1 MVSSTW
7 HSYRILR
14 FPFNALARLFSFS
27 TKTWVLQGR
36 KKSMEKD
43 SRNFYLFIF
52 KKKKLCVSIHYFL
65 FISMLLCWWLDDF
78 LADMLGPL
86 LNAPRVN
93 LKWAGFSL
101 LQRRSWSLDH
111 FGAFGVPRFL
121 IIQAEVKP
129 WKCILSTPH
138 KF

>member
-14 FPFNALARLFSFS
+14 FPFNALARLFSLS

-65 FISMLLCWWLDDF
+65 FIAMLLC
-78 LADMLGPL
+78 
-86 LNAPRVN
+86 
-93 LKWAGFSL
+93 
-101 LQRRSWSLDH
+101 
-111 FGAFGVPRFL
+111 
-121 IIQAEVKP
+121 
-129 WKCILSTPH
+129 
-138 KF
+138 